1 MLHEK
6 LIVPQLRKSQHL
18 VGPKG
23 SLLHSQDP
31 ARQTSEVMEKLFFNT
46 VGSHCNAGVGAI
58 VTHVI
63 SEKNIYLNFWIP
75 FFIYGYNF
83 PVTKIW

>member
-1 MLHEK
+1 VLHEK
-6 LIVPQLRKSQHL
+6 LIVPQLRKFWHL
-18 VGPKG
+18 MATKG

-46 VGSHCNAGVGAI
+46 VGSHCNAGVGVSF

-63 SEKNIYLNFWIP
+63 SEKNVYLNF
-75 FFIYGYNF
+75 
-83 PVTKIW
+83 